1 MFEVLAYISYK
12 YEKFESPIKE
22 IMAIL
27 ISCILFTI
35 MPAILNY
42 FNITKNYFI
51 YVYSAIFVIILLLC
65 IKVLFE
71 LLFSKKKT
79 GSLSRRTAKAIR
91 ISNSIPS
98 ARWMLVKKDLLYF
111 TKEKK
116 SILLLPV
123 IYLVIFYFI
132 GGFELLT
139 SILPIYFPL
148 EFAFFYGF
156 NYFGHD
162 NETLAMILLSPLSKE
177 EIIKE
182 KNALYALLSFGFSV
196 ICFGISIPLG
206 ILSFYDTIYY
216 FSFVL
221 ISLSITIPLCSN
233 YSIKYYY
240 RANGKSR
247 YTIRFMFISIALFS
261 ILSVLSSML
270 VELKFN
276 QSVLLVL
283 SILLFM
289 IAMYRNYFNV
299 EHLVNKLLKSERD
312 ILNKLLQ

>member
-1 MFEVLAYISYK
+1 M
-12 YEKFESPIKE
+12 
-22 IMAIL
+22 
-27 ISCILFTI
+27 
-35 MPAILNY
+35 
-42 FNITKNYFI
+42 
-51 YVYSAIFVIILLLC
+51 
-65 IKVLFE
+65 
-71 LLFSKKKT
+71 
-79 GSLSRRTAKAIR
+79 
-91 ISNSIPS
+91 
-98 ARWMLVKKDLLYF
+98 
-111 TKEKK
+111 
-116 SILLLPV
+116 
-123 IYLVIFYFI
+123 
-132 GGFELLT
+132 
-139 SILPIYFPL
+139 
-148 EFAFFYGF
+148 
-156 NYFGHD
+156 
-162 NETLAMILLSPLSKE
+162 
-177 EIIKE
+177 
-182 KNALYALLSFGFSV
+182 